1 MLYKFTEAKSNDCI
15 AINMDH
21 IVAVFTA
28 TEGDLQGKTIL
39 NLINGMVAVEESL
52 VSVLGTLAAV

>member
-1 MLYKFTEAKSNDCI
+1 MFVKFTETKTKDCI
-15 AINMDH
+15 AINTDQ

-28 TEGDLQGKTIL
+28 TEGDLEGKTII
-39 NLINGMVAVEESL
+39 NLMNGMVAVEESL